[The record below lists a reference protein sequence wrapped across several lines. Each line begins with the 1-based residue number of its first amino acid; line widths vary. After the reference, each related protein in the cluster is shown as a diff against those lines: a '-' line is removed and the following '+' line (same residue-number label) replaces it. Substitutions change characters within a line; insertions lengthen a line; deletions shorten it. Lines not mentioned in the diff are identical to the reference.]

1 MVGTHAGGMVISQS
15 RRSRKWTLRHK
26 LLKSCS
32 CQAIAVLTTSI
43 RRNTG
48 SDSPRYVIAHSPG
61 DELSFRTSLNQ
72 APRNGGNSASLVNHR
87 RRTRRLLFGNL
98 LLDIAQPT
106 TFKSHHRPPYRER
119 KVISID
125 CCECVADRTLTS
137 IRCV

>member
-1 MVGTHAGGMVISQS
+1 MVGTHAGGIVVSQS

-26 LLKSCS
+26 SLKSCS

-48 SDSPRYVIAHSPG
+48 SDSPRYVIARSPR

-87 RRTRRLLFGNL
+87 RRTRRLLFLIFFLVSPNQQHSKAIIDHLTGNG
-98 LLDIAQPT
+98 
-106 TFKSHHRPPYRER
+106 K
-119 KVISID
+119 
-125 CCECVADRTLTS
+125 
-137 IRCV
+137 